1 MVLLLFLPNQELA
14 KNNPS
19 QSETLFRVGFHPEV
33 IGCLTV
39 HKTVPRLKPSDEER
53 SSQISLVSSAAKLGT
68 SLLRVLLVGSL
79 QEDFFLVREILERN
93 RSSLAADL
101 DHASSIEEAK
111 AMLQE
116 SDYSLVLFQHEM
128 GDGAALKLLSEFL
141 HTRGATPFI
150 MLTEHADEKAV
161 AEIIQS
167 GAYDCMERSQL
178 NGANLVRTIR
188 CALSLHSVQRQQQA
202 AEQSLRK
209 LSCAVE
215 NSADTI
221 LVTNSEGIIEYV
233 NPAFE
238 AVAGYSLPEIIG
250 KNQSILRSELNP
262 PVLYRELWETIR
274 GIDGGRGI
282 VVKRKKNGEVY
293 YVDESVS
300 PIRNADGKLTHYVCN
315 GRDFTARLRVEAELV
330 QSQKMD
336 AIGRLAGGIAHD
348 FNNLLTIIT
357 SYSELALDSVATGS
371 VAQTRIHEILS
382 AAHRAADLT
391 RQLLAFSRRQPQ
403 ALRVAELNPVIGKIV
418 KTLNRLIGEDIELVF
433 APGDGIGMIRLDPV
447 QIEQILMNL
456 AANSRDA
463 MPEGG
468 RCTIATSNVQLDQ
481 EYVDRKRAII
491 PVGRY
496 AVLTITD
503 TGSGIPPEHLTHVF
517 EPFYTTKPSGK
528 GTGLGLATVYGIVK
542 QNHGFVWV
550 YSEPSMGTAFKI
562 YLPCVPDSP
571 TVEVPESS
579 SDLLLRGSE
588 TVLLVED
595 EDALRRAEV
604 EFLGL
609 RGYTVLEARNG
620 LEALSVA
627 KNHGAA
633 IQLVVTDVVM
643 PQMSGGELA
652 REVEQLLPATKVLF
666 VSGYPG
672 QTIVDHKVVD
682 VESNFLQKPFTLR
695 QLATKVR
702 VVLDQGHDVTDA
714 VTKTSNAAYRTTV
727 SATAVSE

>member
-1 MVLLLFLPNQELA
+1 
-14 KNNPS
+14 
-19 QSETLFRVGFHPEV
+19 
-33 IGCLTV
+33 
-39 HKTVPRLKPSDEER
+39 
-53 SSQISLVSSAAKLGT
+53 
-68 SLLRVLLVGSL
+68 
-79 QEDFFLVREILERN
+79 
-93 RSSLAADL
+93 
-101 DHASSIEEAK
+101 
-111 AMLQE
+111 
-116 SDYSLVLFQHEM
+116 
-128 GDGAALKLLSEFL
+128 
-141 HTRGATPFI
+141 
-150 MLTEHADEKAV
+150 
-161 AEIIQS
+161 
-167 GAYDCMERSQL
+167 
-178 NGANLVRTIR
+178 
-188 CALSLHSVQRQQQA
+188 
-202 AEQSLRK
+202 
-209 LSCAVE
+209 
-215 NSADTI
+215 
-221 LVTNSEGIIEYV
+221 
-233 NPAFE
+233 
-238 AVAGYSLPEIIG
+238 
-250 KNQSILRSELNP
+250 
-262 PVLYRELWETIR
+262 LWETIR
-274 GIDGGRGI
+274 GIDGGRDI

-300 PIRNADGKLTHYVCN
+300 PIRSAAGRLTHYVCN

-357 SYSELALDSVATGS
+357 SYSELALDSVSAES

-403 ALRVAELNPVIGKIV
+403 ALRVAELNPVISKVV

-433 APGDGIGMIRLDPV
+433 APGDGIGRIRLDPV

-463 MPEGG
+463 MPQGG
-468 RCTIATSNVQLDQ
+468 RCTIATTNVQLDE

-491 PVGRY
+491 PIGRY

-550 YSEPSMGTAFKI
+550 YSEPGMGTAFKI
-562 YLPCVPDSP
+562 YLPCVAERPGA
-571 TVEVPESS
+571 VEVPESI
-579 SDLLLRGSE
+579 SDLMLRGSE

-595 EDALRRAEV
+595 EDALRKAEA

-620 LEALSVA
+620 LEALSVT
-627 KNHGAA
+627 KNHGTA

-652 REVEQLLPATKVLF
+652 RALERPFPETKVLF

-682 VESNFLQKPFTLR
+682 VESNFLQKPFTLK
-695 QLATKVR
+695 QLAKKVR
-702 VVLDQGHDVTDA
+702 LVLDQGHDLSDA
-714 VTKTSNAAYRTTV
+714 LTKTTNTAYRT
-727 SATAVSE
+727 SIAATAASE